1 MSEFIQ
7 ALLIISITI
16 VAIVSIVFGKKFSTK
31 VDKSIDGVTA
41 ELTVTEDKDTINIH
55 QLSWWSDCRQKGYF
69 QK

>member
-7 ALLIISITI
+7 ALFIVSITM

-41 ELTVTEDKDTINIH
+41 ELSLTEDKDVKRKKVI
-55 QLSWWSDCRQKGYF
+55 
-69 QK
+69 